1 MKAEKVNIKDYNDY
15 REKWSDAINA
25 KFLSDFP
32 LHIDIELT
40 SIIVNACNSAK
51 VRSVNIAYKRR
62 DIKDG
67 KKLKVSD
74 GWIILKR
81 GFMSFIA

>member
-40 SIIVNACNSAK
+40 SDCN
-51 VRSVNIAYKRR
+51 
-62 DIKDG
+62 
-67 KKLKVSD
+67 
-74 GWIILKR
+74 LKR
-81 GFMSFIA
+81 EMCWQSKIQMLFQEV